1 MNYLKKK
8 KFVNKKIT
16 RIQQKNINLIMEASL
31 EIFSSNGFGGT
42 TIDQIAEKAGL
53 SKPNILYYF
62 NSKEEIHLSL
72 LEGLLAKWL
81 EPLRQISSEGDPID
95 EITSYVQRKLE
106 MSREFP
112 RESRLFAIEILG
124 GAKHLCEHI
133 RTDLKKLVE
142 VKAELIDSWVVAG
155 KIAQVD
161 SKHLIF
167 SIWAT
172 TQHYADFDSQIKLI
186 LKPEELGS
194 NSTASQHLIKMF
206 SKLLEP

>member
-1 MNYLKKK
+1 MKYAKDNQLG
-8 KFVNKKIT
+8 KKIT

-31 EIFSSNGFGGT
+31 EMFSSNGFGGT

-62 NSKEEIHLSL
+62 NSKEEIHLHL
-72 LEGLLAKWL
+72 LEGLLTKWL
-81 EPLRQISSEGDPID
+81 EPLRQLSSDGDPID

-112 RESRLFAIEILG
+112 RESRLFAIEILE
-124 GAKHLCEHI
+124 GAKHLTEHI
-133 RTDLKKLVE
+133 RTDLKKLLE
-142 VKAELIDSWVVAG
+142 AKAEIIDSWVVAG
-155 KIAQVD
+155 KIARVD

-172 TQHYADFDSQIKLI
+172 TQHYADFDSQIKLL

-194 NSTASQHLIKMF
+194 NSTASHHLNEMF
-206 SKLLEP
+206 TKLLKP